1 MNEFK
6 TKLINSIIA
15 NLNNNYEIHQ
25 DNWFV
30 SHNYFLRQNKSPEN
44 FRDRLIQNRISKYYT
59 SKNSVE
65 NALSR
70 IFELEKDISYY
81 EYLFFELN
89 NKESENKL
97 IEVLTFRILG
107 PRYFRFSLENSTY
120 NQYHSELN
128 KLKCENQYIDVNY
141 NNWRLHLY
149 KFFFNDK
156 EIKCYF
162 TTMGIVTI
170 FKMEQYAYQSENIK
184 IEDGDVIIDGGGCW
198 GDTALYFANK
208 AKNTKVY
215 AFEFVPSNIELFN
228 KNIALNPNANIELVK
243 LALSG
248 ESGKSYNLIDD
259 GASSSVTEQETDNSI
274 SINTISI
281 DDFVQQNNINKIDF
295 IKLDIEGAEL
305 ETLNGALN
313 TIKKYKPKLAVAL
326 YHNPV
331 DFYEIPNFIKKLD
344 LGYRLYLNHFTPNIA
359 ETILF
364 AKAD

>member
-15 NLNNNYEIHQ
+15 NISNDYEIHR
-25 DNWFV
+25 DDWFV
-30 SHNYFLRQNKSPEN
+30 NHNYFLRKNKSPEN
-44 FRDRLIQNRISKYYT
+44 FWDSQIQKRISKYYT

-65 NALSR
+65 NALCR
-70 IFELEKDISYY
+70 IFKLGKDISYY

-89 NKESENKL
+89 NTESKDKL

-107 PRYFRFSLENSTY
+107 PRYFRFSMENSVY

-128 KLKCENQYIDVNY
+128 KLRYENQYIDVKY

-149 KFFFNDK
+149 KFLFNNK
-156 EIKCYF
+156 EIKCYY

-170 FKMEQYAYQSENIK
+170 FKMEQYAYQLKNIE
-184 IEDGDVIIDGGGCW
+184 IEDDDVIIDGGGCW

-228 KNIALNPNANIELVK
+228 KNIALNPNSNIELIK

-259 GASSSVTEQETDNSI
+259 GASSSVTEEETNNNI

-281 DDFVQQNNINKIDF
+281 DDFVYKYNVMKIDF

-305 ETLNGALN
+305 ETLKGALN
-313 TIKKYKPKLAVAL
+313 TIKKFKPKLAVAL
-326 YHNPV
+326 YHYPV
-331 DFYEIPNFIKKLD
+331 DFYEIPNFLKKLD

>member
-6 TKLINSIIA
+6 TKLVNSITA
-15 NLNNNYEIHQ
+15 NISNNYEIHK
-25 DNWFV
+25 DDWFV
-30 SHNYFLRQNKSPEN
+30 GHDYYIRGNKSPEN
-44 FRDRLIQNRISKYYT
+44 FRDRLIQKRISKYYT
-59 SKNSVE
+59 SKTSVE
-65 NALSR
+65 NALYR
-70 IFELEKDISYY
+70 IFELEKDICHY

-89 NKESENKL
+89 DTESKEKL

-107 PRYFRFSLENSTY
+107 PRYFRFSLENSIY
-120 NQYHSELN
+120 YQYHSEVNELRNEN
-128 KLKCENQYIDVNY
+128 KFIDVKY

-149 KFFFNDK
+149 SFFFNNK

-170 FKMEQYAYQSENIK
+170 FKMEQYAYQLKNIGIENN
-184 IEDGDVIIDGGGCW
+184 DVIIDGGGCW

-228 KNIALNPNANIELVK
+228 KNIALNPDSDIELIK

-259 GASSSVTEQETDNSI
+259 GASSCLTEQETENSI
-274 SINTISI
+274 KINTISI
-281 DDFVQQNNINKIDF
+281 DDFMQKNNIMKLDF

-305 ETLNGALN
+305 ETLKGGVN
-313 TIKKYKPKLAVAL
+313 TIKKYKPKLAIAL

-331 DFYEIPNFIKKLD
+331 DFYEIPNFINKLD
-344 LGYRLYLNHFTPNIA
+344 LGYKLYLNHFTPNIA